1 VELEQA
7 SSIRRG
13 LDLPTS
19 KLELGSSIRCGP
31 RSVGLDPSRCSLRTD
46 LRVETRRDGGG
57 WRRGAV
63 GGGGGGGVQLGQQLR
78 CGTPRNGRRGGVPAF
93 CSDRCGRCWS
103 RNSGLRCPILQ
114 MQRRLHTLLEIV

>member
-63 GGGGGGGVQLGQQLR
+63 GRVGPAGAAVEMRHPQEWA
-78 CGTPRNGRRGGVPAF
+78 TRRGA
-93 CSDRCGRCWS
+93 C
-103 RNSGLRCPILQ
+103 ILQ
-114 MQRRLHTLLEIV
+114 RPLRTLLEPQ

>member
-1 VELEQA
+1 MGEGGDEE
-7 SSIRRG
+7 RW
-13 LDLPTS
+13 
-19 KLELGSSIRCGP
+19 
-31 RSVGLDPSRCSLRTD
+31 
-46 LRVETRRDGGG
+46 GG
-57 WRRGAV
+57 W
-63 GGGGGGGVQLGQQLR
+63 VQLGQQLR